1 MDDKQK
7 ARLKSL
13 PKIDEVL
20 AVLEK
25 RGTLARAPREKVL
38 EAIRQV
44 VDEIRSAVLAGA
56 WAEDR
61 TLTSES
67 AAEAVTARIKRLRE
81 YSLRRVINAT
91 GRAARIVGCQWS
103 TTNPLGGPHCRATKA
118 VLDDAWMAAR
128 RSTIVLGSSTTP
140 ASASIAASPG
150 ASTGEAARISMA

>member
-91 GRAARIVGCQWS
+91 GIILHTNLGRAPLCREALERIVEVSRGYS
-103 TTNPLGGPHCRATKA
+103 NL
-118 VLDDAWMAAR
+118 
-128 RSTIVLGSSTTP
+128 
-140 ASASIAASPG
+140 
-150 ASTGEAARISMA
+150 E